1 MSYQSV
7 IRNTANMLIIN
18 TPVRIQVSILQ
29 GTSSGSAVYV
39 ETHTPTTNPNGLASL
54 SIGAGTVVS
63 GSFAAINWA
72 NGPYFIK
79 TETDPT
85 GGTTYT
91 ISGTSQLMSVPYA
104 LYAATSGNADA
115 LTGIVPVANG
125 GTGSSTQN
133 FVDLSTAQTV
143 AGAKTFGSDLTVN
156 GLTVGKGHL
165 SVGDNTVIGNGALS
179 SNTTGDYNTTIGA
192 YSLYSN
198 TTGYSNTATGQGA
211 LNSNTTGHNN
221 TANGTGALNSNITG
235 NQNTATGQGALQSNL
250 TGSFN
255 TVSGVSALES
265 NTTGTGN
272 TAIGQASLSTNV
284 TGNYNTAIGLGADVA
299 SDNLSNATAI
309 GSNAVVANSNTIQ
322 LGNTSIENVKTF
334 GTITAG
340 DVTYPNLNGTPGY
353 YLRTNG
359 TGATSWAAVDLSNT
373 VPYTG
378 AMYGVDLGAFGL
390 TAGDLTV
397 GDVTY
402 PNLNGTPGY
411 YLRTNGTG
419 AASWAAVDLS
429 NTVPYTGAMYGV
441 DLGAFD
447 LTVNGLTIGKG
458 AGSIAYNTAIG
469 VNALNSN
476 TTGFDN
482 TANGN
487 GALQSN
493 TEGNQNTA
501 NGFIAMIANTTGSSN
516 TANGIGA
523 LQSNQTGS
531 NNTAI
536 GSYANVGGVDL
547 INATAIGS
555 NAVVAAS
562 NTIQLGNTS
571 VTNVNT
577 SGTITAGAVT
587 YPNTGGTA
595 NQVLTTDGSGAAAWV
610 TPSTT
615 ATAYSGTLPVEN
627 GGTGATTLAANNVLL
642 GNGTSALQAVAPGT
656 TGNVLTSNG
665 TTWTSTAAP
674 SSGVPY
680 TGATGAVNLGA
691 YDLKVNGLTVGTG
704 AGVSNNT
711 ALGYAALMSN
721 TSSYN
726 NTAVGSVALN
736 GNTTGFSN
744 TAIGSTALVSNT
756 MGSWNTAN
764 GMAVLS
770 ANTTGNWNTA
780 NGYAAL
786 KLNTDGV
793 ENSANGA
800 NALYNNNGSYNTA
813 DGLDALKLNTSG
825 NGNTANGWKA
835 LYSNTTGTYNTT
847 IGYAADVA
855 SNNLT
860 NATAIGNEARVAASN
875 TIQLGNTSVTNV
887 NTSGTIT
894 AGAITYPIAHGTSGQ
909 VLTTLGSG
917 TLTWTTPPVSMPAGS
932 AAGQMLY
939 WNGVDWVSVAPTS
952 SFPGN
957 QAKTLKYCNGVP
969 TWEDCPAVLPTLST
983 TAISNIYSLT
993 ASSGGSISNDG
1004 GANVTAR
1011 GVCWSTSSP
1020 PTIALDSITTN
1031 GSGTGSFSSS
1041 MNTSPA
1047 TTYYVRAYAT
1057 NSVGTAY
1064 GNEISFTSFAVI
1076 GLPHQ
1081 GGIIAYVLQPGD
1093 LGYDVNVP
1101 HGLIAAPSDQVPGEW
1116 GCDFTLITGADGI
1129 AIGTGNQNTID
1140 IMNGCSTAGI
1150 AARICGNLVLNGY
1163 SDWYLPS
1170 KGELNKLYLNRTAIG
1185 GGFAAAEYWSSSE
1198 NNALVAAWYQ
1208 DFGNGNQDS
1217 NYKSFTFHVRAVRAF

>member
-1 MSYQSV
+1 MKQIVLKSILLLVFLLIVLNANAQVPQSIPYQAV
-7 IRNTANMLIIN
+7 ARNTSGNLIANHA
-18 TPVRIQVSILQ
+18 VSIRFSIHDATSG
-29 GTSSGSAVYV
+29 GTVVYQETQSA
-39 ETHTPTTNPNGLASL
+39 TTNALGLFIAN
-54 SIGAGTVVS
+54 IGAGTPVAGTFS
-63 GSFAAINWA
+63 AINW
-72 NGPYFIK
+72 GSGSKFIQI
-79 TETDPT
+79 EIDLAGGSSYTDM
-85 GGTTYT
+85 
-91 ISGTSQLMSVPYA
+91 GTSQMMSVPYA

-309 GSNAVVANSNTIQ
+309 GSNAVVANSNTIL

-334 GTITAG
+334 GTITA
-340 DVTYPNLNGTPGY
+340 
-353 YLRTNG
+353 
-359 TGATSWAAVDLSNT
+359 
-373 VPYTG
+373 
-378 AMYGVDLGAFGL
+378 
-390 TAGDLTV
+390 

-562 NTIQLGNTS
+562 NTIQLGNGNI
-571 VTNVNT
+571 TNVKT
-577 SGTITAGAVT
+577 SGTLTAGAVT
-587 YPNTGGTA
+587 YPNIDGTA

-615 ATAYSGTLPVEN
+615 ATAYSGTLPVAN

-691 YDLKVNGLTVGTG
+691 FDLTVNGLTIGKG
-704 AGVSNNT
+704 AGSIGYNT
-711 ALGYAALMSN
+711 AIGAN
-721 TSSYN
+721 
-726 NTAVGSVALN
+726 ALN
-736 GNTTGFSN
+736 SNTTGLINTAIGNGALQSNTEGGYNTATGYQALSYNTGGAFNIATGYKALFSNTIGCSN
-744 TAIGSTALVSNT
+744 TAIGNYSLFHNNVGGGNTGIGVDALNSNT
-756 MGSWNTAN
+756 EG
-764 GMAVLS
+764 GY
-770 ANTTGNWNTA
+770 NTA
-780 NGYAAL
+780 NGY
-786 KLNTDGV
+786 
-793 ENSANGA
+793 
-800 NALYNNNGSYNTA
+800 
-813 DGLDALKLNTSG
+813 
-825 NGNTANGWKA
+825 KA
-835 LYSNTTGTYNTT
+835 LISNTTGTFNTAV
-847 IGYAADVA
+847 GYAADVA

-860 NATAIGNEARVAASN
+860 NATAIGSEARVAASN

-894 AGAITYPIAHGTSGQ
+894 AGAVTYPNTGGTANQ
-909 VLTTLGSG
+909 VLTTDGSGAAAWVTPSTTATAYSG
-917 TLTWTTPPVSMPAGS
+917 TLPVA
-932 AAGQMLY
+932 
-939 WNGVDWVSVAPTS
+939 NG
-952 SFPGN
+952 
-957 QAKTLKYCNGVP
+957 
-969 TWEDCPAVLPTLST
+969 
-983 TAISNIYSLT
+983 
-993 ASSGGSISNDG
+993 
-1004 GANVTAR
+1004 
-1011 GVCWSTSSP
+1011 
-1020 PTIALDSITTN
+1020 
-1031 GSGTGSFSSS
+1031 GTGSATQNFVDLTTAQTVAGAKTFSSDLTV
-1041 MNTSPA
+1041 NTNETVGGTLGVTGA
-1047 TTYYVRAYAT
+1047 TTLSSLGVSGEASVVNLTVSGTFTNNSDKRLKRNIEPLT
-1057 NSVGTAY
+1057 NSLQTVMQLNPVSYEKKANLTSTDYLIKENGFIAQDLQKVLPILVNTDKSKDSLLSINYVAIIPILTQAIQEQQKQIEALKAQATENNKLKADMSDLKNQ
-1064 GNEISFTSFAVI
+1064 NE
-1076 GLPHQ
+1076 Q
-1081 GGIIAYVLQPGD
+1081 LQAS
-1093 LGYDVNVP
+1093 LKELYLLVKTNNTVNV
-1101 HGLIAAPSDQVPGEW
+1101 S
-1116 GCDFTLITGADGI
+1116 
-1129 AIGTGNQNTID
+1129 
-1140 IMNGCSTAGI
+1140 
-1150 AARICGNLVLNGY
+1150 
-1163 SDWYLPS
+1163 
-1170 KGELNKLYLNRTAIG
+1170 ELSAK
-1185 GGFAAAEYWSSSE
+1185 
-1198 NNALVAAWYQ
+1198 
-1208 DFGNGNQDS
+1208 
-1217 NYKSFTFHVRAVRAF
+1217 K